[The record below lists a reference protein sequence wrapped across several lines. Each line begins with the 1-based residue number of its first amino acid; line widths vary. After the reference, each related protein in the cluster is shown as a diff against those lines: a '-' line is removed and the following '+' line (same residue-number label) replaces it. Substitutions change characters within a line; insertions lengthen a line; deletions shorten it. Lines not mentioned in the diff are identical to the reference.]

1 MKMFIYLSTCD
12 TCKRIM
18 KDLQVDDSWDL
29 QDIKKQQ
36 ISVKQLEELRKH
48 AESYESLVNKRA
60 QKFKAGGYSTKS
72 MSEDDW
78 KALILSDYT
87 FIKRPIAIIN
97 DEYFIGN
104 SKQTVE
110 SAKEMLNIA

>member
-1 MKMFIYLSTCD
+1 MKKFIYLSTCD
-12 TCKRIM
+12 TCKRI
-18 KDLQVDDSWDL
+18 KKELGIDEKWDL
-29 QDIKKQQ
+29 QDIKKNPVS
-36 ISVKQLEELRKH
+36 IDQLEEIRKH
-48 AESYESLVNKRA
+48 ANSYEELVNKRA

-78 KALILSDYT
+78 KALILTDYT

-97 DEYFIGN
+97 NEYFIGN
-104 SKQTVE
+104 SKQIVE